1 MKLGYRLTLGGFAVA
16 VLIIVVVLY
25 RLLSSPSLA
34 PYAALQTAAGVSGPA
49 RINAR
54 FMGTTTILLDDGK
67 TRILSDGFFSRP
79 SIWRLLTSQIPPD
92 EILIDNALSRAEVTR
107 LDAIFVA
114 HSHHDHAMD
123 TAVVARKTGAIVF
136 GSESTR
142 NIALG
147 DGLPPERFKVFEDTK
162 TYALGDFTM
171 TVFQT
176 PHSPGVAYPGT
187 IDRPLS
193 LPASVSDYRE
203 GGNYSFLLQHGSTS
217 ILLVASGNFTPNK
230 FKGVRADTVFLGIG
244 GLGKQSEEFVSD
256 YWREV
261 VRAVGAKVVIPVHW
275 DDFTRSLDEPLR
287 PMPYA
292 LDDFDKSMKALLALS
307 KRDNV
312 QVRLPVVFQPFGVD

>member
-1 MKLGYRLTLGGFAVA
+1 MKLAYRLALGGFAVA

-25 RLLSSPSLA
+25 MLLSSPSLA
-34 PYAALQTAAGVSGPA
+34 PYTALQSAAGASGPA
-49 RINAR
+49 RINAQ

-79 SIWRLLTSQIPPD
+79 SIWRMLIGKISPD
-92 EILIDNALSRAEVTR
+92 EALIDSALSKAGVTR

-123 TAVVARKTGAIVF
+123 TARVARKTGAMVF

-176 PHSPGVAYPGT
+176 PHSPGVAFPGT
-187 IDRPLS
+187 IDQPLS
-193 LPASVSDYRE
+193 PPAGVNDYRE

-217 ILLVASGNFTPNK
+217 ILLVASGNFVPGK
-230 FKGVRADTVFLGIG
+230 FKGVKADMVFFGIG
-244 GLGKQSEEFVSD
+244 GLGKQSEEFISD
-256 YWREV
+256 YWNEV
-261 VRAVGAKVVIPVHW
+261 VRTVGAKVIIPVHW

-292 LDDFDKSMKALLALS
+292 LDDFDKSMNALLALS

-312 QVRLPVVFQPFGVD
+312 KMRLPIAFHPFGVD